1 MCLNINEK
9 SHLNVNLHKLPDI
22 QNGILIELNGYV
34 DVYCSLDL
42 DNLLKTINKEHYTSV
57 ILDLKDLKQLS
68 SCGVGF
74 VLKLSRLI
82 HKGLVLI
89 NVEEKV
95 LDTISI
101 IGLRQVITIL
111 DSKYDAIAF
120 LKTNNS

>member
-1 MCLNINEK
+1 MYLNINEK

-95 LDTISI
+95 LDTMSI

-120 LKTNNS
+120 LKTNNH

>member
-1 MCLNINEK
+1 MYLNINEK

-68 SCGVGF
+68 SCGVDF

-95 LDTISI
+95 LDTMSI

-120 LKTNNS
+120 LKTNNH

>member
-22 QNGILIELNGYV
+22 QNGILIELSGYV

-95 LDTISI
+95 LDTMSI